1 MNQLTILLLLLAL
14 GAQPAH
20 AWGHTLTVR
29 LRDASGAGVP
39 HIEVSVLTPEGT
51 PLTKATTDTNGT
63 AAFPQLAAARVRVQL
78 RGALLDG
85 RPIIQ
90 KGADAQ
96 GIALDLAL
104 IDHLELRAEPDGTIL
119 PDPATMLARESGDT
133 APLSVLAV
141 ARPSAVAVLASP
153 TQADGDRPSPRGLS
167 WQGIGLVVGLL
178 AGLALAARALTRAT
192 GV

>member
-1 MNQLTILLLLLAL
+1 MNQFMILLLLLVL
-14 GAQPAH
+14 GAPSATTPDR
-20 AWGHTLTVR
+20 TLTLR

-39 HIEVSVLTPEGT
+39 RIEVSVLTPEGT
-51 PLTKATTDTNGT
+51 PLTRATTDTNGT
-63 AAFPQLAAARVRVQL
+63 AAFPQLAPVRVRVQL

-90 KGADAQ
+90 KGADAE

-141 ARPSAVAVLASP
+141 ARPSAVAVLASA

-178 AGLALAARALTRAT
+178 AGLALAARALAGTKGT
-192 GV
+192 